1 MSNQQLQQMPVVW
14 LQGASCSGCSVSLLN
29 SAAPRIANV
38 LLEELVP
45 GKHVQVVF
53 HPTIMAASGQV
64 ALEIL
69 HDTEQRSDGY
79 VLILEGGLPEKIP
92 YIGGTTDDGEEISIL
107 DCFADLAANAIAVV
121 AVGSCAAFGG
131 VPAAAPNPS
140 GCKTASEVLTER
152 GVATP
157 VVNVSGCPP
166 HPDWIV
172 GTLVHLMLNGVPEPD
187 DLDDWGRPR
196 AFFGGLIHENCPRR
210 ADFDAGKFAT
220 HHGKPG
226 CLYELGCKGPLTY
239 SDCPLRQWNSGISW
253 PIGAGSPCLGCVE
266 PGFPDVGSG
275 LYEKISACQLPRLEA
290 DPDTGRLRYVAPWL
304 NRSEAHEC
312 QGQ

>member
-45 GKHVQVVF
+45 DKHVQVVF
-53 HPTIMAASGQV
+53 HPTIMAASGQA

-92 YIGGTTDDGEEISIL
+92 YIGGTTDDGEEISLL

-131 VPAAAPNPS
+131 VPAATPNPS
-140 GCKTASEVLTER
+140 GCKTASEVLAER

-172 GTLVHLMLNGVPEPD
+172 GTLVHLMLNGVPKPD

-196 AFFGGLIHENCPRR
+196 AFFGSLIHENCPRR
-210 ADFDAGKFAT
+210 ADFDAGKFAFD
-220 HHGKPG
+220 HFH
-226 CLYELGCKGPLTY
+226 
-239 SDCPLRQWNSGISW
+239 
-253 PIGAGSPCLGCVE
+253 
-266 PGFPDVGSG
+266 
-275 LYEKISACQLPRLEA
+275 
-290 DPDTGRLRYVAPWL
+290 TGRQRLF
-304 NRSEAHEC
+304 
-312 QGQ
+312 GQQTRHMHSQPLV